1 MAKRTTHHVVKNTT
15 GGWSVK
21 KGGSDR
27 VSGKFK
33 TQKEAIISARKISK
47 AQKSELIIHGKDG
60 RIRKAD
66 SHGKDPMPP
75 RDKK

>member
-1 MAKRTTHHVVKNTT
+1 MTKRTTHHVVKNTT

-33 TQKEAIISARKISK
+33 TQKEAISSARIISK
-47 AQKSELIIHGKDG
+47 NQKSELVIQGSG
-60 RIRKAD
+60 RD
-66 SHGKDPMPP
+66 TC
-75 RDKK
+75 KKLSQENLLQYFQ